1 MLTKKIKKRPSPITK
16 HKPEK
21 KLLVRL
27 KKHAGRNSAGKITI
41 RHRGGG
47 AKRLYRLINLGQE
60 RIDQPA
66 QVIGIEY
73 DPYRT
78 AYIMLLEYE
87 DGKKA
92 YRIAPKGIKT
102 RESVVVAEKALIKI
116 GNRARLENIP
126 IGTMVFNIELVPE
139 QGGKIVRSAGVS
151 AEVLAHEGKYT
162 NIKMPSKE
170 IRKVHRKCFATIGR
184 VSHFDHRFE
193 KLRKAGQ
200 TRWRRRRPQVR
211 GTVMAPNAHPHGGGE
226 GKTPVGMPGP
236 KTPWGKPARGVK
248 TRRRKSTSKY
258 IIKRR
263 SK

>member
-16 HKPEK
+16 GKPEK
-21 KLLVRL
+21 KLLIRI
-27 KKHAGRNSAGKITI
+27 KKHAGRNSAGKITV

-47 AKRLYRLINLGQE
+47 VKRLYRKINFGQE
-60 RIDQPA
+60 RIGQSA
-66 QVIGIEY
+66 QVIAIEY

-92 YRIAPKGIKT
+92 YRIAPKGINVK
-102 RESVVVAEKALIKI
+102 ESITIAEKALVKI
-116 GNRARLENIP
+116 GNRTRLEDIP
-126 IGTMVFNIELVPE
+126 IGTMVFNVELIPGE
-139 QGGKIVRSAGVS
+139 GGKIVRSAGVS
-151 AEVLAHEGKYT
+151 AEILAHEGKYT
-162 NIKMPSKE
+162 NLKMPSKE
-170 IRKVHRKCFATIGR
+170 VRKVNRKCFATVGR

-200 TRWRRRRPQVR
+200 TRLKGRRPQVR

-226 GKTPVGMPGP
+226 GKTPIGMPGP

-248 TRRRKSTSKY
+248 TRRRKSTTKY
-258 IIKRR
+258 IISRR
-263 SK
+263 K